1 MVTDFLSLSLSL
13 SLLSS
18 PTFQPR
24 LFTLSLSSTLF
35 FSPHLTS
42 SHLNCFNSSIP
53 LSTSLYS
60 PIMSASRVALR
71 PVTHRAPRT
80 LTSRLLSSRPSSL
93 LARNNNNTSSSFK
106 TLNSSLPRVS
116 RFSTMSPLQQASPAP
131 TTDKSYDP
139 EIKDMADYIHNY
151 KVDSDLA
158 V

>member
-1 MVTDFLSLSLSL
+1 
-13 SLLSS
+13 
-18 PTFQPR
+18 
-24 LFTLSLSSTLF
+24 
-35 FSPHLTS
+35 
-42 SHLNCFNSSIP
+42 
-53 LSTSLYS
+53 
-60 PIMSASRVALR
+60 MSASRVALR

-93 LARNNNNTSSSFK
+93 LARNNNNNTSNTSSFK

>member
-1 MVTDFLSLSLSL
+1 
-13 SLLSS
+13 
-18 PTFQPR
+18 
-24 LFTLSLSSTLF
+24 
-35 FSPHLTS
+35 
-42 SHLNCFNSSIP
+42 
-53 LSTSLYS
+53 
-60 PIMSASRVALR
+60 MSASRVALR

-93 LARNNNNTSSSFK
+93 LARNNNSSSSSFK

>member
-1 MVTDFLSLSLSL
+1 
-13 SLLSS
+13 
-18 PTFQPR
+18 
-24 LFTLSLSSTLF
+24 
-35 FSPHLTS
+35 
-42 SHLNCFNSSIP
+42 
-53 LSTSLYS
+53 
-60 PIMSASRVALR
+60 MSASRVALR

-80 LTSRLLSSRPSSL
+80 LTSRLLSSRPSL
-93 LARNNNNTSSSFK
+93 LARNNNSSSSSFK